1 MPILNANIRAFKSRR
16 IAEITQFIFYNL
28 NMYKHFILTRTVN
41 VLFKSNDKLFL
52 FYFLMYAHCTLTLC
66 FTDE

>member
-28 NMYKHFILTRTVN
+28 HMYKHFILTRTVN
-41 VLFKSNDKLFL
+41 TLFKSNYKLFL
-52 FYFLMYAHCTLTLC
+52 FYFLMYAHYTITLF